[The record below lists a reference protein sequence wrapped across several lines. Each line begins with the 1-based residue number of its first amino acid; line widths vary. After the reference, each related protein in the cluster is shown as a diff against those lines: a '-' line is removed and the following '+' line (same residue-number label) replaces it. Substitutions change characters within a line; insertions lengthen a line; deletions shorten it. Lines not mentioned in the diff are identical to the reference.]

1 MSVWK
6 TLSAI
11 NVNDHTEKKNGLTY
25 LSWAWAWGVLKSHY
39 PEATFT
45 KHIQPDGSPCIK
57 DETGYAFVQ
66 VTVDVDGISATELF
80 PVLDYRNKAIQNP
93 DAFSVNTAF
102 QRGLAKAISY
112 HGLGHYIYAGED
124 LPQTD
129 GEARSV
135 EEAPKP
141 KLVPAKPKEA
151 LAPPPVSAPDKSLGK
166 MINTFAYKDGDREP
180 RAVSEWDA
188 WSDVSCSW
196 INSARSEDALKKFY
210 TANKVMFTRAK
221 TEATNDYDKV
231 IDCISQ
237 TKTKLQ
243 KEKK

>member
-1 MSVWK
+1 M
-6 TLSAI
+6 
-11 NVNDHTEKKNGLTY
+11 
-25 LSWAWAWGVLKSHY
+25 
-39 PEATFT
+39 
-45 KHIQPDGSPCIK
+45 
-57 DETGYAFVQ
+57 
-66 VTVDVDGISATELF
+66 
-80 PVLDYRNKAIQNP
+80 
-93 DAFSVNTAF
+93 NTAF

-141 KLVPAKPKEA
+141 KPVPAKPKEA
-151 LAPPPVSAPDKSLGK
+151 LPTPLVAAP
-166 MINTFAYKDGDREP
+166 
-180 RAVSEWDA
+180 
-188 WSDVSCSW
+188 
-196 INSARSEDALKKFY
+196 EDALKKFY